1 MRPASAIKL
10 SLCWT
15 VERAHISR
23 RLQISLA
30 GAALTSPTGT
40 TFHNLISSSVM
51 ARIPRMSG
59 IGASRPNKRAVQ
71 LNARASKPEPS
82 RKRPAMVTA
91 RNVLEANSSRMVLI
105 PRGERIWRR
114 ASGSLCEVVFADFS
128 QACPAILAVKYAEK
142 FPHDRTP
149 LFDRGLDIR
158 RWFQGVCADP
168 QIWFRPHRSIVSC
181 EVGAGERIGAVGR
194 NLQRAI
200 RLTRLRES
208 NQ

>member
-1 MRPASAIKL
+1 
-10 SLCWT
+10 
-15 VERAHISR
+15 
-23 RLQISLA
+23 
-30 GAALTSPTGT
+30 
-40 TFHNLISSSVM
+40 
-51 ARIPRMSG
+51 
-59 IGASRPNKRAVQ
+59 
-71 LNARASKPEPS
+71 
-82 RKRPAMVTA
+82 MVTA

-181 EVGAGERIGAVGR
+181 EVGAGEENWCCWAEPAASDQIDSSQGVQPMTQKNRTPRRSSVIDADTGSGAGQVSARPHDSGSQANETGDGLDATTEALR
-194 NLQRAI
+194 HAAEDTPTGTGPGDVEKTPVFDRAGAAPKI
-200 RLTRLRES
+200 
-208 NQ
+208 